1 MTDFADLLG
10 QIMPSEL
17 TRSGNDRLR
26 HAMGDQGLGG
36 AGGLLTDLLGGGR
49 SSSLGGGGLGG
60 LGELAGQI
68 FGRGGTGSGGLGDLA
83 GILLGGRS
91 GGGRGAL
98 GGGLMALLGS
108 LAMSALK
115 NWNRAPQPSEASL
128 MPLGLRSP
136 ENENEEQELQDN
148 AQLILRAMI
157 NAAKADGHIGPAEI
171 ERITGKLEEMG
182 ADDDARGFILEEMGK
197 PFDLNAI
204 TREVTSEELGAQVY
218 AASLLSIEVDTP
230 AEQAYMQNL
239 AAELRLG
246 SETVGR
252 LHQLMGVA

>member
-1 MTDFADLLG
+1 
-10 QIMPSEL
+10 
-17 TRSGNDRLR
+17 
-26 HAMGDQGLGG
+26 
-36 AGGLLTDLLGGGR
+36 
-49 SSSLGGGGLGG
+49 LGG

-83 GILLGGRS
+83 GILLGGGS

-115 NWNRAPQPSEASL
+115 NWNRAPRSSEAHL

-136 ENENEEQELQDN
+136 ENENEEQELQQN
-148 AQLILRAMI
+148 ARLILQAMI

-182 ADDDARGFILEEMGK
+182 ADDDARSFILDEMGK

-204 TREVTSEELGAQVY
+204 TREVGSEELGAQIY

-239 AAELRLG
+239 ATELRLD
-246 SETVGR
+246 SETVAR
-252 LHQLMGVA
+252 LHRLVGLS